1 MGSGGA
7 GAIAPCEG
15 FCGLVAL
22 PRVRGGGKTKGGM
35 LVGGGGWPLHPKGG
49 WWKGEVINRSE
60 LV

>member
-35 LVGGGGWPLHPKGG
+35 LVGGAVGPYTPKVGGGR
-49 WWKGEVINRSE
+49 VR
-60 LV
+60 